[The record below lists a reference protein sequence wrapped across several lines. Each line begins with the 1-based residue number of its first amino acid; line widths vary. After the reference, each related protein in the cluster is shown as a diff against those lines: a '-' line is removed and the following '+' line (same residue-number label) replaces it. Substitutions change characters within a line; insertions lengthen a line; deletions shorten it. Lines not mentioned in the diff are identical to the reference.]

1 MAGRRAIAGTA
12 SDPDAS
18 PLVRK
23 FSALN
28 MTPKMAFKT
37 GIRPSSTSLVS
48 VAIRAVEFVFLLA
61 LFALV
66 FRSPARRLYMVAMN
80 T

>member
-1 MAGRRAIAGTA
+1 
-12 SDPDAS
+12 
-18 PLVRK
+18 
-23 FSALN
+23 
-28 MTPKMAFKT
+28 MAFKT